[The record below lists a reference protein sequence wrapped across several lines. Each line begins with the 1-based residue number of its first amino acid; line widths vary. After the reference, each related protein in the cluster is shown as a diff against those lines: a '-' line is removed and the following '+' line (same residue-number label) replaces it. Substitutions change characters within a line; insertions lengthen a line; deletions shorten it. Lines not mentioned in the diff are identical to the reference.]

1 MILLKDLSQ
10 KHILNTL
17 HQDGSP
23 FSLTRQSAAGAQ
35 P

>member
-1 MILLKDLSQ
+1 MTLLKNSSH
-10 KHILNTL
+10 KKIPTKL

-23 FSLTRQSAAGAQ
+23 FMFTRQSAAGAQ

>member
-10 KHILNTL
+10 IDILNTF

-23 FSLTRQSAAGAQ
+23 FVLTRQSAAGAQ

>member
-1 MILLKDLSQ
+1 MIELKESRLND
-10 KHILNTL
+10 ILNTL

-23 FSLTRQSAAGAQ
+23 FSSTRQSAAGAQ

>member
-10 KHILNTL
+10 KHILNKL
-17 HQDGSP
+17 YQGGP
-23 FSLTRQSAAGAQ
+23 RFVLTRQSAAGAQ

>member
-1 MILLKDLSQ
+1 MTLLKNSSH
-10 KHILNTL
+10 KKTPATL

-23 FSLTRQSAAGAQ
+23 FISTRQSAAGAQ